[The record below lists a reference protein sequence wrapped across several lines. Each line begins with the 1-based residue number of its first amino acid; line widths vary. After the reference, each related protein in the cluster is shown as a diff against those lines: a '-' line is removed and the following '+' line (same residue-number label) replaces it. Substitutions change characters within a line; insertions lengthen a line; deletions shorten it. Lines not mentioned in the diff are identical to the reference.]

1 MTQTPLPERSTPQ
14 GVRIFIDAD
23 ACPVRDETYRVA
35 HRYGVHTFV
44 VANQLLGVPASAL
57 IERIVVA
64 EGMDE
69 ADNWI
74 AEQVRAHDIVIS
86 SDIPL
91 AARCVA
97 KGACVLDARGRIL
110 DENAIGMAL
119 AVRNLMDDLR
129 STGAITQ
136 GGRSYSKNDRST
148 FLSALDT
155 AVVKARKQALNPM
168 HTRLRMPPFEG

>member
-1 MTQTPLPERSTPQ
+1 MPDHPTKPA
-14 GVRIFIDAD
+14 VRIFIDAD

-57 IERIVVA
+57 IERVVVS

-74 AEQVRAHDIVIS
+74 AEHVHAHDIVIS

-97 KGACVLDARGRIL
+97 KGACVLDAKGRIL

-129 STGAITQ
+129 SNGVITQ
-136 GGRSYSKNDRST
+136 GGRSYSKNDRSS

-155 AVVKARKQALNPM
+155 AVVKARKHALNPLNN
-168 HTRLRMPPFEG
+168 RLRMPPSGL

>member
-1 MTQTPLPERSTPQ
+1 MPEHPTQPA
-14 GVRIFIDAD
+14 VRIFIDAD

-44 VANQLLGVPASAL
+44 VANQLLGVPASTL
-57 IERIVVA
+57 IERVVVS

-74 AEQVRAHDIVIS
+74 AEHVRAHDIVIS

-97 KGACVLDARGRIL
+97 KGACVLDAKGRIL

-129 STGAITQ
+129 STGVITQ
-136 GGRSYSKNDRST
+136 GGAQ
-148 FLSALDT
+148 L
-155 AVVKARKQALNPM
+155 
-168 HTRLRMPPFEG
+168 

>member
-1 MTQTPLPERSTPQ
+1 MTQTPLPNTPLASAI
-14 GVRIFIDAD
+14 RIFIDAD

-44 VANQLLGVPASAL
+44 VANQLLGVPASPL

-64 EGMDE
+64 EGMDV

-136 GGRSYSKNDRST
+136 GGRSYSKNDRSSY
-148 FLSALDT
+148 LSALDT
-155 AVVKARKQALNPM
+155 AVVKARKQALTTSRP
-168 HTRLRMPPFEG
+168 RPPWPPA

>member
-1 MTQTPLPERSTPQ
+1 MTQTPLPERPTLRA
-14 GVRIFIDAD
+14 VRIFIDAD

-35 HRYGVHTFV
+35 QRYGLHTYV
-44 VANQLLGVPASAL
+44 VANQLLGVPASPL
-57 IERIVVA
+57 IERIVVS

-74 AEQVRAHDIVIS
+74 ADQVQAHDIVIS
-86 SDIPL
+86 GDIPL

-97 KGACVLDARGRIL
+97 KGACVLDARGRVL
-110 DENAIGMAL
+110 NENAIGMAL
-119 AVRNLMDDLR
+119 AIRNLMDDLR

-136 GGRSYSKNDRST
+136 GGRSYSKSDRST

-155 AVVKARKQALNPM
+155 AVVKARKKAAQPVRSAPFI
-168 HTRLRMPPFEG
+168 PPAI